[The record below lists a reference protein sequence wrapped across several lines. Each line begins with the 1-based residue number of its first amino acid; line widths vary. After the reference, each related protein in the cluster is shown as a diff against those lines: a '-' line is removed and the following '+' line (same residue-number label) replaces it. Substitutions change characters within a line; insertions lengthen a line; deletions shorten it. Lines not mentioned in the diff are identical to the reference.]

1 MQEFLTSFSNLL
13 GLAWWVEVTTENPRC
28 TYYFGPFL
36 NAQEAAD
43 AEGGYIEDLEK
54 EGALGIQVDIKRC
67 KPDQLTV
74 FDDLGEAASQRVS
87 GALSS
92 QFQ

>member
-1 MQEFLTSFSNLL
+1 MQEFLTSFLNLL

-28 TYYFGPFL
+28 TYYFGPFSTEK
-36 NAQEAAD
+36 EAAD
-43 AEGGYIEDLEK
+43 AKGGYIEDLEK
-54 EGALGIQVDIKRC
+54 EGALGVQFDIKRC
-67 KPDQLTV
+67 KPAQLTV

-87 GALSS
+87 GKLSS